1 MLSKAL
7 RARARPSSTLGF
19 ITTATSARLSFGPV
33 RPARKYNFTITKFGC
48 QTLKI
53 QIIRAINLPTN
64 HESQE
69 SGGKVE
75 SFMGAVSSNAPP
87 VEARCKQNP
96 SLHVIQ
102 TYRYRVRAD
111 WENCDPIFAPKVSI

>member
-1 MLSKAL
+1 M
-7 RARARPSSTLGF
+7 
-19 ITTATSARLSFGPV
+19 
-33 RPARKYNFTITKFGC
+33 ITKFGC
-48 QTLKI
+48 QTLTI
-53 QIIRAINLPTN
+53 QLIRATILPTN

-75 SFMGAVSSNAPP
+75 SFMGAVSGNAPP

-111 WENCDPIFAPKVSI
+111 WENGDPMFAPKLGI